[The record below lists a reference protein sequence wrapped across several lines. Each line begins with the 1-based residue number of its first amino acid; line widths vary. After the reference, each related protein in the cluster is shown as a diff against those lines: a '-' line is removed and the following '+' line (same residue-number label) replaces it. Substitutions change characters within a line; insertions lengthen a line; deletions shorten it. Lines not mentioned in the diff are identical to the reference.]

1 MNQEGV
7 VKETLLYGKV
17 YKSVALGKRARDTW
31 QKEIEAKEIAALAA
45 HAWDKEIEAK
55 EIAAFA
61 AQIPAFATSSGV
73 DWESCRPTKR
83 SPRSRP

>member
-1 MNQEGV
+1 MEVEG
-7 VKETLLYGKV
+7 EEILLVGIV
-17 YKSVALGKRARDTW
+17 YKSEELGKLAQKTW
-31 QKEIEAKEIAALAA
+31 QNEIEAKEIAALAA

-61 AQIPAFATSSGV
+61 AEIPAFATSSGV